1 MKDVLLGRD
10 QEVLDA
16 VAKAGGAMKAAPLL
30 GVHYSSVYRALAR
43 IRKATQAPLRTDTS
57 RSEIMRAAK
66 GELGFDPVLPGFEIK
81 QTSTT
86 FDGDGNVER
95 QSVVQSK
102 AAAAEPWEVPDNF
115 SIARISANLDAEK
128 RWKGGWIIQ
137 KPDAG
142 PSIEQTVEL
151 IKSAFADYKP
161 AARRS
166 KAPGYTNESLLTLLP
181 LADCH
186 IGMHAWGKEVGTD
199 WDLGIAA
206 DVIGRG
212 VEEAIERSPAS
223 GTFVVLGGG
232 DLLHADNQDNKTA
245 KSGNQLDVDG
255 RYQKVVGVANELLVR
270 TVDAALRRHGK
281 VIVRILKGNHDEH
294 SAIAAAYFMLA
305 WYRND
310 PRVGVDVDPSL
321 FWWLRWG
328 KVLLGATHGHTVKLK
343 DMASIMAHRRAA
355 DWGLTLYR
363 YVHGFHIHHASKF
376 QTEGQGVISESHQ
389 APVPQDAWHFGAG
402 FLSGRSIQTISYHH
416 DFGEV
421 SRARVAIIDAVKEA
435 A

>member
-1 MKDVLLGRD
+1 MKDVLLGR
-10 QEVLDA
+10 EKEALDL
-16 VAKAGGAMKAAPLL
+16 VAKIGVVKAAAAL
-30 GVHYSSVYRALAR
+30 GVHRSSVTRLMTR
-43 IRKATQAPLRTDTS
+43 LRNGSQAPLDTGSS
-57 RSEIMRAAK
+57 RDEIRAAAK

-86 FDGDGNVER
+86 YDAAGNVER

-102 AAAAEPWEVPDNF
+102 APAAEPWEVPKDF

-142 PSIEQTVEL
+142 PSLEQTIET
-151 IKSAFADYKP
+151 IKAAFANYKP

-166 KAPGYTNESLLTLLP
+166 KPPAYTHSSLLSLLP

-186 IGMHAWGKEVGTD
+186 IGMHAWGREVGTD
-199 WDLGIAA
+199 WDLQIASK
-206 DVIGRG
+206 VIGDG

-223 GTFVVLGGG
+223 DTFVVLGGG

-255 RYQKVVGVANELLVR
+255 RYQKVVGVANDLLVR

-310 PRVGVDVDPSL
+310 PRVTVDVDPSL
-321 FWWLRWG
+321 FWWHRWG
-328 KVLLGATHGHTVKLK
+328 LVQLGATHGHTVKLK
-343 DMASIMAHRRAA
+343 DMPSIMAHRRAE
-355 DWGLTLYR
+355 DWGRTRFR
-363 YVHGFHIHHASKF
+363 YVHGFHIHHASKY
-376 QTEGQGVISESHQ
+376 QTEGQGCIAESHQ
-389 APVPQDAWHFGAG
+389 APVPQDAWHYGAG
-402 FLSGRSIQTISYHH
+402 FLSGRSIQTITYHE